1 MKRLLFPLLI
11 VAAIVA
17 WQALAPSQRVTDAV
31 PQSRAPDAPSSVEAG
46 PSRSTDAE
54 RAFED
59 GRSGVMLTASGRV
72 ERVLG
77 DDREGSRHQRFIVG
91 FASGHTVLIAHN
103 IDVASRVEDLEV
115 GDQVSVRG
123 QYEWNDKGGVIHWTH
138 HDPQGVHEPGWIEH
152 DGRRY
157 Q

>member
-1 MKRLLFPLLI
+1 MKRLIPPLLI
-11 VAAIVA
+11 VAAIAA

-31 PQSRAPDAPSSVEAG
+31 PEHGPPDAPSSVEAG
-46 PSRSTDAE
+46 ASRSTEVE

-72 ERVLG
+72 ERILG

-103 IDVASRVEDLEV
+103 IDVASRVDGLEV
-115 GDQVSVRG
+115 GDQVSVHG

-138 HDPQGVHEPGWIEH
+138 HDPQGGHEPGWIEH

-157 Q
+157 E

>member
-1 MKRLLFPLLI
+1 MKRLGFPLLVI
-11 VAAIVA
+11 A
-17 WQALAPSQRVTDAV
+17 ALAAWHLLTS
-31 PQSRAPDAPSSVEAG
+31 PQEDGRSRLEAWGFAPSSVEAG
-46 PSRSTDAE
+46 ASRSADVE
-54 RAFED
+54 RAFDD